1 MTKQKAIA
9 LVDQMVRSVIAIL
22 RQLTRQTP
30 RKAPFQHKRD
40 GNGDENEWPYPT
52 RVDID
57 EVHFREQEND
67 TSDQEQ
73 RASDNTVKRAIPKPV
88 GEAADGHS
96 EKARSGG

>member
-1 MTKQKAIA
+1 MGIF
-9 LVDQMVRSVIAIL
+9 
-22 RQLTRQTP
+22 RQLARRTP

-40 GNGDENEWPYPT
+40 GNGDENEWPHPT

-57 EVHFREQEND
+57 QVHSREQEND
-67 TSDQEQ
+67 TTDQKQ
-73 RASDNTVKRAIPKPV
+73 WASDNTVKRAIPKPV